1 MDSTMLAAVFEG
13 EGRLS
18 LKEVPVP
25 TIQRPDDVL
34 LQVEGAGICG
44 TDVHILEVPPGH
56 PATPGAILG
65 HEYVGKVL
73 AVGAGVKNLRPG
85 DRVIVAPNLYCGLCA
100 YCRAGRP
107 NQCQDFTTLGIY
119 LNGGFAK
126 YNVAPE
132 RACYQIK
139 PDLPTDEAVFTE
151 LLSCVIGGTERVR
164 LQPGE
169 SVAVLGAG
177 PVGLM
182 FALAF
187 QAAGAGQLIVTDV
200 APYRL
205 EFARRIGVDAALDAR
220 GDTVTAIRNLTNGGA
235 DVVVDAV
242 GALFPQAVQVATKGG
257 KIVLFGMNQQARPTV
272 SQYDIT
278 RNELTVYGTF
288 IGINTFPVAIKMLES
303 GALKP
308 SVLISHRLPLAR
320 ITEGIDLL
328 RRGEAI
334 KVVVTP

>member
-1 MDSTMLAAVFEG
+1 MDQPMLAAVFEG

-18 LKEVPVP
+18 LKQVPVP
-25 TIQRPDDVL
+25 AIQKPDDVL

-65 HEYVGKVL
+65 HEYVGQVL

-85 DRVIVAPNLYCGLCA
+85 DRVVVAPNLYCGLCA

-119 LNGGFAK
+119 LNGGFAR

-132 RACYQIK
+132 RACHKIK

-151 LLSCVIGGTERVR
+151 LLSCIIGGTERVR

-187 QAAGAGQLIVTDV
+187 KAAGAGKLIVTDV
-200 APYRL
+200 SPYRL
-205 EFARRIGVDAALDAR
+205 EFARRIGVDAALDAH
-220 GDTVTAIRNLTNGGA
+220 GDIVTAIRNLTAGGA

-242 GALFPQAVQVATKGG
+242 GSLFPQAVPVATKGG

-272 SQYDIT
+272 SQYDVT

-303 GALKP
+303 GVLRP

-320 ITEGIDLL
+320 IAEGIELL

>member
-18 LKEVPVP
+18 LKQVPVP
-25 TIQRPDDVL
+25 TIQKSDDVL

-65 HEYVGKVL
+65 HEYVGQVL
-73 AVGAGVKNLRPG
+73 EIGAGVKNLRPG
-85 DRVIVAPNLYCGLCA
+85 DRVVVAPNLYCGLCA

-107 NQCQDFTTLGIY
+107 NQCQDFSTLGIY

-132 RACYQIK
+132 RACHKIK
-139 PDLPTDEAVFTE
+139 PNLPTDEAIFTE

-187 QAAGAGQLIVTDV
+187 KAAGAGQLIVTDV
-200 APYRL
+200 SPYRL

-220 GDTVTAIRNLTNGGA
+220 GDIVTAIRNLTNGGA

-242 GALFPQAVQVATKGG
+242 GALFPQAVPVATKGG
-257 KIVLFGMNQQARPTV
+257 KVVLFGMNQQARPTV

-278 RNELTVYGTF
+278 RNELTIYGTF

-320 ITEGIDLL
+320 IAEGLELL

>member
-1 MDSTMLAAVFEG
+1 MEPTMLAAVFEG
-13 EGRLS
+13 EGRLA
-18 LKEVPVP
+18 LKQMPVP
-25 TIQRPDDVL
+25 TIQKPDDVL

-65 HEYVGKVL
+65 HEYVGRVL
-73 AVGAGVKNLRPG
+73 EIGAGVKNLRPG
-85 DRVIVAPNLYCGLCA
+85 DRVVVAPNLYCGLCA

-119 LNGGFAK
+119 LNGGFAR

-132 RACYQIK
+132 RACHQIK

-187 QAAGAGQLIVTDV
+187 KAAGAGKLIVTDV
-200 APYRL
+200 SPYRL
-205 EFARRIGVDAALDAR
+205 EFARKIGVDAALDAR
-220 GDTVTAIRNLTNGGA
+220 GDIVTAIRNLTNGGA

-278 RNELTVYGTF
+278 RNELTIYGTF

-303 GALKP
+303 GVLRP
-308 SVLISHRLPLAR
+308 SVLISHRLSLAR
-320 ITEGIDLL
+320 LAEGIELL

>member
-1 MDSTMLAAVFEG
+1 MLAAVFEG

-18 LKEVPVP
+18 LKQVPVP
-25 TIQRPDDVL
+25 AIQKPDDVL

-65 HEYVGKVL
+65 HEYVGRVL

-85 DRVIVAPNLYCGLCA
+85 DRVVVAPNLYCGLCA

-119 LNGGFAK
+119 LNGGFAR

-132 RACYQIK
+132 RACHKIK

-151 LLSCVIGGTERVR
+151 LLSCIIGGTERVR

-187 QAAGAGQLIVTDV
+187 KAAGAGKLIVTDV
-200 APYRL
+200 SPYRL

-220 GDTVTAIRNLTNGGA
+220 GDIATAIRNLTNGGA

-242 GALFPQAVQVATKGG
+242 GSLFPQAVQVATKGG

-272 SQYDIT
+272 SQYDVT

-303 GALKP
+303 GVLQP

-320 ITEGIDLL
+320 IAEGIELL
-328 RRGEAI
+328 RRGEAN

>member
-1 MDSTMLAAVFEG
+1 MLAAVFEG
-13 EGRLS
+13 EGQLS
-18 LKEVPVP
+18 LKQMPVP
-25 TIQRPDDVL
+25 AIQRPDDVL

-65 HEYVGKVL
+65 HEYVGQVL
-73 AVGAGVKNLRPG
+73 EIGAGVKNLRPG
-85 DRVIVAPNLYCGLCA
+85 DRVVVAPNLYCGLCA

-132 RACYQIK
+132 RACHQIK
-139 PDLPTDEAVFTE
+139 ADLPTDEAVFTE

-187 QAAGAGQLIVTDV
+187 KAAGAGQLIVTDV
-200 APYRL
+200 SPYRL
-205 EFARRIGVDAALDAR
+205 EFAHKIGVDAALDAR
-220 GDTVTAIRNLTNGGA
+220 SDIVTAIRNLTSGGA

-242 GALFPQAVQVATKGG
+242 GALFPQAVPVATKGG

-303 GALKP
+303 GVLRP

-320 ITEGIDLL
+320 LAEGLELL

>member
-18 LKEVPVP
+18 LKQMPVP
-25 TIQRPDDVL
+25 TIQKPDDVL

-65 HEYVGKVL
+65 HEYVGQVL
-73 AVGAGVKNLRPG
+73 EIGAGVKNLRPG
-85 DRVIVAPNLYCGLCA
+85 DRVVVAPNLYCGLCA

-132 RACYQIK
+132 RACHQIK

-187 QAAGAGQLIVTDV
+187 KAAGAGQLIVTDV
-200 APYRL
+200 SPYRL

-220 GDTVTAIRNLTNGGA
+220 GDIVTAIRNLTNGGA

-242 GALFPQAVQVATKGG
+242 GALFPQAVPVATKGG
-257 KIVLFGMNQQARPTV
+257 KVVLFGMNQQARPTV
-272 SQYDIT
+272 SQYDVT
-278 RNELTVYGTF
+278 RNELTIYGTF

-320 ITEGIDLL
+320 LAEGIELL

>member
-1 MDSTMLAAVFEG
+1 MLAAVFEG

-18 LKEVPVP
+18 LKQVPVP
-25 TIQRPDDVL
+25 AIQKPDDVL

-65 HEYVGKVL
+65 HEYVGQVL

-85 DRVIVAPNLYCGLCA
+85 DRVVVAPNLYCGLCA

-119 LNGGFAK
+119 LNGGFAR

-132 RACYQIK
+132 RACHKIK

-187 QAAGAGQLIVTDV
+187 KAAGAGKLIVTDV
-200 APYRL
+200 SPYRL

-220 GDTVTAIRNLTNGGA
+220 GDTVTAICNLTGGGA

-242 GALFPQAVQVATKGG
+242 GSLFPQAVPVATKGG
-257 KIVLFGMNQQARPTV
+257 KIVLFGMNQQARPTI

-303 GALKP
+303 GVLRP

-320 ITEGIDLL
+320 IAEGIELL

>member
-1 MDSTMLAAVFEG
+1 MEPTMLAAVFEG

-18 LKEVPVP
+18 LKQVPVP
-25 TIQRPDDVL
+25 AIQRPDDVL

-65 HEYVGKVL
+65 HEYVGQVL
-73 AVGAGVKNLRPG
+73 EIGVGVKNLRPG
-85 DRVIVAPNLYCGLCA
+85 DRVVVAPNLYCGLCA

-132 RACYQIK
+132 RACHKIK
-139 PDLPTDEAVFTE
+139 ADLPTDEAVFTE

-200 APYRL
+200 SPYRL

-242 GALFPQAVQVATKGG
+242 GALFPQAVPVATKGG

-272 SQYDIT
+272 SQYDVT
-278 RNELTVYGTF
+278 RNELTIYGTF

-303 GALKP
+303 GVLKP
-308 SVLISHRLPLAR
+308 SVLISHHLPLAR
-320 ITEGIDLL
+320 LAEGIELL